1 MPKIEA
7 IHPGAT
13 RNHNRYVAE
22 KLRGNFEKKSGI
34 YSWTYP
40 YPKPM
45 IYNHDPSDVRQI
57 SGRIYNAQYVSNG
70 ISGKEAVVIIPKITN
85 QEDIRRILDGELLT
99 VSIGASTDSAVCN
112 ICGTDLINEDFCGH
126 HKGETYDGIVC
137 EYIVGDVWFD
147 ECSWV
152 TVPADSNAQVVDTG
166 VQVAEAFAQ
175 IGDDYYNLTKESANA
190 KLQKAAVLTEGLL
203 FESTEAGNA
212 GLMDTAQMK
221 KMMTTHAALH
231 AAFRGSKD
239 ATKEDVIKQ
248 HSKMVRQMLN
258 AKGKHMMTDALDD
271 TLPEEL
277 KKKSGS
283 KKKKEGTD
291 RVLDLSK
298 PIELANITNEQL
310 QEALDDILAT
320 VNEANTTIETLTT
333 EKTAAEEAKVKS
345 EADLA
350 EANTKITEAET
361 KVTEAEAKVT
371 EAEAK
376 VAEAESEKAML
387 IENVN
392 TLKALVKE
400 ALVERVIDQ
409 KILLGRASFTQKE
422 ELRTELAARSEE
434 SLEDTL
440 NDLIK
445 ETASGGATAALIN
458 SVKNPGVGTTED
470 KHSIDPKTT
479 EELDPV
485 QRLKSRLLR

>member
-1 MPKIEA
+1 
-7 IHPGAT
+7 
-13 RNHNRYVAE
+13 
-22 KLRGNFEKKSGI
+22 
-34 YSWTYP
+34 
-40 YPKPM
+40 
-45 IYNHDPSDVRQI
+45 
-57 SGRIYNAQYVSNG
+57 
-70 ISGKEAVVIIPKITN
+70 
-85 QEDIRRILDGELLT
+85 
-99 VSIGASTDSAVCN
+99 
-112 ICGTDLINEDFCGH
+112 
-126 HKGETYDGIVC
+126 
-137 EYIVGDVWFD
+137 
-147 ECSWV
+147 
-152 TVPADSNAQVVDTG
+152 
-166 VQVAEAFAQ
+166 
-175 IGDDYYNLTKESANA
+175 
-190 KLQKAAVLTEGLL
+190 
-203 FESTEAGNA
+203 
-212 GLMDTAQMK
+212 MDTAQMK

-298 PIELANITNEQL
+298 PIELDNITNEQL